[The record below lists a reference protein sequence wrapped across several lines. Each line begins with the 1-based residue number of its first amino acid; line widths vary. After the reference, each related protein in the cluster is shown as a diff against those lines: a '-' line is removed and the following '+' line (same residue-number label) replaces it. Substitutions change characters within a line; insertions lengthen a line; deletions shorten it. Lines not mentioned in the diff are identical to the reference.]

1 MKAMRWL
8 LASIV
13 TVVSLAAMARI
24 SAARVRMDDSDS
36 ARLRLSWSARPERIE
51 TCRVLSKKELEE
63 TEEHMRQRVECEG
76 KFATYALDVFV
87 DGRLVHR
94 SVVRGAGLRHDR
106 PIYLLREI
114 PVPSG
119 IHRIRVSFNRREKT
133 DNDAAAFEKEA
144 SSERD
149 TGLFAGR
156 AQREAVE
163 HARRAR
169 AAIPAQLTLD
179 RSLSFEKGKVV
190 IVTFG
195 AERGSLELLNAE

>member
-1 MKAMRWL
+1 MKAMRWF
-8 LASIV
+8 LAAIV
-13 TVVSLAAMARI
+13 TALSLGAMAFF
-24 SAARVRMDDSDS
+24 SAAPVRSEDSDS

-87 DGRLVHR
+87 DGRLVHQ
-94 SVVRGAGLRHDR
+94 SIVRGAGLRHDR

-119 IHRIRVSFNRREKT
+119 VHRIRVSFNRREKT

-179 RSLSFEKGKVV
+179 RTLSFERGRVV

>member
-8 LASIV
+8 LAAIV

-24 SAARVRMDDSDS
+24 SAARVRIDDSDS

-144 SSERD
+144 STERD

-179 RSLSFEKGKVV
+179 RSLSFERGKVV

>member
-8 LASIV
+8 LAAIL
-13 TVVSLAAMARI
+13 TALSLGAMAFF
-24 SAARVRMDDSDS
+24 SAAPVRSGDSDS

-51 TCRVLSKKELEE
+51 TCRVLSKKELDE

-144 SSERD
+144 SSELD

-179 RSLSFEKGKVV
+179 RSLLFRRGSVV

-195 AERGSLELLNAE
+195 SERGSLELLNAE